1 MSHILLTIV
10 FLKLIY
16 IFVCRKK
23 VAYLKKKARLK
34 YSQLLMPE
42 IDYKFG
48 K

>member
-23 VAYLKKKARLK
+23 SSLFKKKSPIEVFTVTYAWNRL
-34 YSQLLMPE
+34 
-42 IDYKFG
+42 
-48 K
+48 